1 MFIGHFGVGFA
12 AKRVAPGVSLGTLF
26 LAAQFIDLLWPT
38 LLLAGVERVEIR
50 PGANPPLAF
59 VHYPVSHS
67 LVAVLGWAVLI
78 GGLHFGL
85 RRHLRAA
92 LVVGAAVLSHWV
104 LDLLVHEPDLPLA
117 PGAARVGLGLWHWP
131 LTELALELALFAAG
145 VALYVRMTRSADR
158 IGTWALWA
166 LVAFLVVVHV
176 ANILGP
182 PPPDVA
188 AVAWVGQAQWVL
200 VAWGYWVDRHRFRQA
215 GG

>member
-12 AKRVAPGVSLGTLF
+12 AKRVAPAVSLGTLF

-67 LVAVLGWAVLI
+67 LVAVLGWAALI

-85 RRHLRAA
+85 RRRLRAA

-131 LTELALELALFAAG
+131 LT
-145 VALYVRMTRSADR
+145 
-158 IGTWALWA
+158 
-166 LVAFLVVVHV
+166 
-176 ANILGP
+176 
-182 PPPDVA
+182 
-188 AVAWVGQAQWVL
+188 
-200 VAWGYWVDRHRFRQA
+200 
-215 GG
+215 